1 MISMRSFF
9 TRNAFYLFSVLLLTI
24 ITVQIVMTP
33 QLSAHEEEKKEGPP
47 PLPMLTVKACTG
59 PMTASLSVDPDIV
72 NWDTLTIEDHG
83 TKFEGTA
90 TGHTEEKRI
99 TSVEYVRDE
108 NGQTVPVHLN
118 FKRILAQVAF
128 GDISETGGLS
138 ASKVIG
144 LYKEKGKTIPA
155 PQLHKT
161 DAYLEDWF
169 TPRSASSAGCA
180 GNLGGHH
187 DDAAA
192 NYESFM
198 VLGFVVCDGT
208 NHRGDGAD
216 NGGNNGNNDGNN
228 GNNIILDENGN
239 YDNGGTDTPSPGI
252 TLANSDQTP
261 QPGDSVTLDLVTSE
275 AFYSVSW
282 YVHTPGDTSSSGT
295 YQQDSLGDG
304 TSTSASFSYTIPSG
318 AMHTGDYLFRALI
331 YRWSDMSY
339 LSEETYT
346 VSVSSE

>member
-1 MISMRSFF
+1 MISIRSFL
-9 TRNAFYLFSVLLLTI
+9 TRNAFYLLSVLLLTI

-33 QLSAHEEEKKEGPP
+33 QLSAHEEKKKEGPP

-72 NWDTLTIEDHG
+72 NWDTITIEDHG
-83 TKFEGTA
+83 KKFEGTA
-90 TGHTEEKRI
+90 TGHTEEKTI
-99 TSVEYVRDE
+99 TSVEYIRDE
-108 NGQTVPVHLN
+108 NGQTVPVHRN
-118 FKRILAQVAF
+118 FKRILAQVVF

-138 ASKVIG
+138 AARVIG
-144 LYKEKGKTIPA
+144 LYKEKGKSIPA

-169 TPRSASSAGCA
+169 SPRSASSAGCA

-208 NHRGDGAD
+208 DHRGDGAD
-216 NGGNNGNNDGNN
+216 NGGGGEEANDFV
-228 GNNIILDENGN
+228 DP
-239 YDNGGTDTPSPGI
+239 DTSTLGI
-252 TLANSDQTP
+252 TLANSDQTF
-261 QPGDSVTLDLVTSE
+261 QPGDSVSLELLTADP
-275 AFYSVSW
+275 FYNVSW

-295 YQQDSLGDG
+295 YQSDSYGDG
-304 TSTSASFSYTIPSG
+304 ATASAWFSYTIPSG

-339 LSEETYT
+339 VGEETYT
-346 VSVSSE
+346 VSVSSSE